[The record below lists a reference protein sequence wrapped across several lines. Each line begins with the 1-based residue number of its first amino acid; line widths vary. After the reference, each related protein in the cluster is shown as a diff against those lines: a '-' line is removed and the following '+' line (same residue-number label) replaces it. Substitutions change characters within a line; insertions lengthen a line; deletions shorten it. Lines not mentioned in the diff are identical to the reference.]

1 MIKMSKRAIWEY
13 LQNMI
18 WQIIEEVDITDM
30 LKLTLIKIALVL
42 TLISSKEKWKNT
54 VFALFS
60 EKKVIFKGS

>member
-1 MIKMSKRAIWEY
+1 MIKMSTRAIWEY

-42 TLISSKEKWKNT
+42 TPISSKENWKNT

-60 EKKVIFKGS
+60 EKK

>member
-1 MIKMSKRAIWEY
+1 MIKMSKSAIWEY

-42 TLISSKEKWKNT
+42 TPISSKEKWKNT

-60 EKKVIFKGS
+60 EKK